1 MRSKFQSEGYLG
13 AGGHEDTIP
22 PKPTFL
28 WESGRG
34 VEIQMLLLPIVGCH
48 VDNGFAWCSNT
59 DPLTPLSLPRAQLQA
74 LYMISTIY
82 QHFRLGR

>member
-1 MRSKFQSEGYLG
+1 MFPLYLIAPTEPIIIVYHSWSYRKTENFVKELARKIPKIPLTKMRPKFQSEGYLG

-34 VEIQMLLLPIVGCH
+34 G
-48 VDNGFAWCSNT
+48 
-59 DPLTPLSLPRAQLQA
+59 
-74 LYMISTIY
+74 
-82 QHFRLGR
+82 